1 MSDLIS
7 RSEVNDVIDELEVYT
22 CGRLNTMK
30 VEVSVLQLQRF
41 INKLKNIPIA
51 YSVDKVVEE
60 LEERADFLKDCT
72 KYGNKNAK
80 QQAESYSTMMM
91 YEVADLVDDLIE
103 IVKHGGVGT
112 ETETIRDKAVKW
124 NNNSSKRVPYDFIDY
139 VEGKR
144 EIGVSEEVCEW
155 KFDDDN
161 LITSC
166 GDYFNLYDNCTEKFK
181 YCPRCGKK
189 IEIVGD

>member
-41 INKLKNIPIA
+41 INKLKNIPTA

-60 LEERADFLKDCT
+60 LKERADFLKDCT

-80 QQAESYSTMMM
+80 QQAESYNTMMM

-103 IVKHGGVGT
+103 IVKNGGV
-112 ETETIRDKAVKW
+112 D
-124 NNNSSKRVPYDFIDY
+124 DD
-139 VEGKR
+139 
-144 EIGVSEEVCEW
+144 VCEW
-155 KFDDDN
+155 RLIKGYKF
-161 LITSC
+161 LHKTSC
-166 GDYFNLYDNCTEKFK
+166 GNTFDMENNFK
-181 YCPRCGKK
+181 YCPFCGKK
-189 IEIVGD
+189 ILCKE